1 MYEDLVKRLNGAAGG
16 PEGIRMCL
24 EAAAA
29 ITNLLGENQSLRN
42 NANALMAWAEKV
54 EKKQKLTEATNRQ
67 IIENYLPVIRCE
79 NCDMWNT
86 LDSAGRK
93 SLGNYVCSC
102 AFWTKED
109 GPVAYTRP
117 NDFCSYGVRRDNDD

>member
-1 MYEDLVKRLNGAAGG
+1 MKRSTCHGCPALNGDGTCTIIAEGRKITITPDMEHGCCAA
-16 PEGIRMCL
+16 PD
-24 EAAAA
+24 
-29 ITNLLGENQSLRN
+29 
-42 NANALMAWAEKV
+42 V
-54 EKKQKLTEATNRQ
+54 
-67 IIENYLPVIRCE
+67 ENYEPVIRCE

-102 AFWTKED
+102 TFWTKED